1 MRLSL
6 DAPSLNERDR
16 ADHRQEALM
25 PTGIAILD
33 QITGGGLPR
42 PSAVVLMGPIGSGKS
57 ALVRE
62 LAVNS
67 LRQGSDLLYYCI
79 DDPADVVRLGLEDH
93 NLQVP
98 SLEAEG
104 RLVFVDM
111 FSKGAE
117 KLAESLPHMD
127 PEDVLEETMKFQDLL
142 DYGQSLAICT
152 GDEVR
157 HESCQGRN
165 IHGSTHG
172 GRQRTI
178 RECNRELGR
187 WSDRDE
193 EKNRRSIGSRR
204 HTESVEDGPEHRAIQ
219 RLLLSTYQS
228 RISILKLSD
237 IVEESTDLSEAV
249 SGFYSIVAID
259 IGWNAAKSLSAFS
272 DVERIF
278 CSCSL

>member
-79 DDPADVVRLGLEDH
+79 DDPAAAVRLGLEDH

-98 SLEAEG
+98 SLEAEE
-104 RLVFVDM
+104 RLVFADM

-117 KLAESLPHMD
+117 KLAASLPPMD
-127 PEDVLEETMKFQDLL
+127 PGDLLGATMESQDLL
-142 DYGQSLAICT
+142 DYGRSFALNPT
-152 GDEVR
+152 
-157 HESCQGRN
+157 
-165 IHGSTHG
+165 
-172 GRQRTI
+172 
-178 RECNRELGR
+178 ELHKG
-187 WSDRDE
+187 
-193 EKNRRSIGSRR
+193 
-204 HTESVEDGPEHRAIQ
+204 
-219 RLLLSTYQS
+219 
-228 RISILKLSD
+228 
-237 IVEESTDLSEAV
+237 
-249 SGFYSIVAID
+249 
-259 IGWNAAKSLSAFS
+259 
-272 DVERIF
+272 
-278 CSCSL
+278 

>member
-98 SLEAEG
+98 SLEPRGGLGLWARLTRG
-104 RLVFVDM
+104 R
-111 FSKGAE
+111 
-117 KLAESLPHMD
+117 
-127 PEDVLEETMKFQDLL
+127 
-142 DYGQSLAICT
+142 
-152 GDEVR
+152 R
-157 HESCQGRN
+157 
-165 IHGSTHG
+165 
-172 GRQRTI
+172 
-178 RECNRELGR
+178 R
-187 WSDRDE
+187 WP
-193 EKNRRSIGSRR
+193 SIW
-204 HTESVEDGPEHRAIQ
+204 PNLIP
-219 RLLLSTYQS
+219 
-228 RISILKLSD
+228 K
-237 IVEESTDLSEAV
+237 
-249 SGFYSIVAID
+249 
-259 IGWNAAKSLSAFS
+259 
-272 DVERIF
+272 
-278 CSCSL
+278 